1 MPQPRRDGARF
12 AVRFDDLLFD
22 EDLAHATQA
31 GQHVARQARRRLERD
46 GASPRELALC
56 QAEHRKG
63 TRLPNCLK
71 TYLPEPGGRWRMIFE
86 LTRHDGQLVLAYLAF
101 GVGHPEHAWQ
111 LSAYQVAHH
120 RLHHHE

>member
-12 AVRFDDLLFD
+12 GLRFDDLLFD

-31 GQHVARQARRRLERD
+31 GQQVAAEARRRLERD
-46 GASPRELALC
+46 GASARELAPC
-56 QAEHRKG
+56 EPERREG
-63 TRLPNCLK
+63 TRLPNCVK

-86 LTRHDGQLVLAYLAF
+86 VTRENDQLVLAYLAF

-111 LSAYQVAHH
+111 LSAYQVAHQ
-120 RLHHHE
+120 RLHQQ